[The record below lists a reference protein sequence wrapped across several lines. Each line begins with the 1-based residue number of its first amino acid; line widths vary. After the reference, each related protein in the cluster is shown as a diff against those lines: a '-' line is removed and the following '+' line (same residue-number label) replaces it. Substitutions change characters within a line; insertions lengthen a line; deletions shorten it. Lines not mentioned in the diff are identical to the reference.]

1 MANPSVRF
9 LSFLFK
15 SNDLVSLNGLVAL
28 VTTSGQELF
37 SLFAFHCPCTPG
49 LNFQYGLMT
58 IGGPALVF
66 FFISI
71 ILNNQTRN
79 LVAEWRCHK
88 TKKCSIITTF
98 LLLKSIL
105 VRALVAPVTWLVISL
120 LRGEA
125 YVCTFSEFV
134 DPSSLMA
141 GEESF
146 PLSHAT
152 WVLARFPC
160 REGPANLSDFREE
173 VSRRL
178 NYESQMQNLQMQS
191 QRAVGAEG
199 QPHPSRFGPPQ
210 LTLSLTGRLLLLLI
224 KFFQSCCS
232 KFGYRQ
238 EDYVA
243 RYLANEEQ
251 LFQRT
256 AEVRSLAMAAKN
268 VKRFFGFVA
277 LNKEDEELV
286 AKFPAKG
293 THLKL
298 QWDKITGSYLF
309 QEKLGIPLYSRLH
322 EWAQG
327 PRGKA
332 SVIDKE
338 MVALLPH
345 PEPKLSASQTPN
357 PSSPILPPATLAL
370 GEV

>member
-15 SNDLVSLNGLVAL
+15 SNDWVSLHCLVAL
-28 VTTSGQELF
+28 VTVVGQELF
-37 SLFAFHCPCTPG
+37 SLFAFHCPYTPG

-79 LVAEWRCHK
+79 LVAEYQYRR
-88 TKKCSIITTF
+88 TKNCSVITNF

-120 LRGEA
+120 LCGEA
-125 YVCTFSEFV
+125 YVCAFSEFV

-141 GEESF
+141 GDESF
-146 PLSHAT
+146 PLSDAT

-160 REGPANLSDFREE
+160 REGPANLSDFQEE
-173 VSRRL
+173 VNRRL
-178 NYESQMQNLQMQS
+178 NYESQHLGWLLIFSM
-191 QRAVGAEG
+191 AI
-199 QPHPSRFGPPQ
+199 
-210 LTLSLTGRLLLLLI
+210 LLLVI
-224 KFFQSCCS
+224 KFFQSCSS

-238 EDYVA
+238 EDYLTS
-243 RYLANEEQ
+243 YLANEER
-251 LFQRT
+251 LFQCM
-256 AEVRSLAMAAKN
+256 AEVRSLAMAANN

-277 LNKEDEELV
+277 LSQRDKALL
-286 AKFPAKG
+286 ARFPAQG

-298 QWDKITGSYLF
+298 QWDIIGSYLF
-309 QEKLGIPLYSRLH
+309 QERLGLPLYSRLH
-322 EWAQG
+322 EWDHG

-332 SVIDKE
+332 RVSDME
-338 MVALLPH
+338 MADLLPH
-345 PEPKLSASQTPN
+345 PEPQLAASPTPN
-357 PSSPILPPATLAL
+357 P
-370 GEV
+370 

>member
-1 MANPSVRF
+1 MAAIVNENFGF

-15 SNDLVSLNGLVAL
+15 SNDWVSLNGLVAL

-37 SLFAFHCPCTPG
+37 SLFAFHCPCTPR
-49 LNFQYGLMT
+49 LNLQYGLMT
-58 IGGPALVF
+58 IWGPALLL
-66 FFISI
+66 FFINI
-71 ILNNQTRN
+71 FLNKQTRN
-79 LVAEWRCHK
+79 LVAECRIRRN
-88 TKKCSIITTF
+88 KKCSVITTF

-105 VRALVAPVTWLVISL
+105 VSAFVAPVTWLVMTL
-120 LRGEA
+120 LQGEA

-141 GEESF
+141 RDESF
-146 PLSHAT
+146 TLSHAT
-152 WVLARFPC
+152 QILAKFPC
-160 REGPANLSDFREE
+160 REGPANLSDFQEE
-173 VSRRL
+173 VNRRL
-178 NYESQMQNLQMQS
+178 KYKSQLLGV
-191 QRAVGAEG
+191 ALITAIAY
-199 QPHPSRFGPPQ
+199 
-210 LTLSLTGRLLLLLI
+210 LLLCFKL
-224 KFFQSCCS
+224 CCCFS
-232 KFGYRQ
+232 KFNFCFSKFNYRQ
-238 EDYVA
+238 EAYLTS
-243 RYLANEEQ
+243 YLANEER
-251 LFQRT
+251 LFQQT
-256 AEVRSLAMAAKN
+256 AELHSLILAANN

-298 QWDKITGSYLF
+298 QWDNITGSYLF

-327 PRGKA
+327 PCEKD

-345 PEPKLSASQTPN
+345 PEPKLSASQTPD
-357 PSSPILPPATLAL
+357 PSSPILPPAPLAL

>member
-1 MANPSVRF
+1 MVYLSF

-15 SNDLVSLNGLVAL
+15 STDWVSLNGLVAL

-49 LNFQYGLMT
+49 LNFQYGLIT
-58 IGGPALVF
+58 IGVPALVF

-71 ILNNQTRN
+71 FLNKQTRN
-79 LVAEWRCHK
+79 LVAECK
-88 TKKCSIITTF
+88 NCMNKECSIITTVF
-98 LLLKSIL
+98 LLKSIL

-125 YVCTFSEFV
+125 YVCAFSEFM
-134 DPSSLMA
+134 DPSSLTA
-141 GEESF
+141 GDKSF

-152 WVLARFPC
+152 WVLASFPC
-160 REGPANLSDFREE
+160 REGPANLSDFQEE
-173 VSRRL
+173 VNRRL
-178 NYESQMQNLQMQS
+178 KYESQYL
-191 QRAVGAEG
+191 GW
-199 QPHPSRFGPPQ
+199 
-210 LTLSLTGRLLLLLI
+210 LLI
-224 KFFQSCCS
+224 LSMAILLFLVKFFQSCCS

-268 VKRFFGFVA
+268 VKRFFGFVE
-277 LNKEDEELV
+277 LNKEEEELV
-286 AKFPAKG
+286 AKFPAQD
-293 THLKL
+293 THPKL

-309 QEKLGIPLYSRLH
+309 QKKLGIPLYSRLH
-322 EWAQG
+322 DWAQG
-327 PRGKA
+327 KHDKA
-332 SVIDKE
+332 RVIDTE
-338 MVALLPH
+338 MEALLPH
-345 PEPKLSASQTPN
+345 REPKLAASLTPD
-357 PSSPILPPATLAL
+357 PCSPILPPAPVAL

>member
-1 MANPSVRF
+1 MANPNVRF
-9 LSFLFK
+9 LSLLFK
-15 SNDLVSLNGLVAL
+15 SNDWVSLHGIVAL

-49 LNFQYGLMT
+49 LNFHYGLMT

-66 FFISI
+66 FIISI
-71 ILNNQTRN
+71 FLNNQTRN

-88 TKKCSIITTF
+88 TKKCSIITTV

-125 YVCTFSEFV
+125 YVCAFSEFV

-141 GEESF
+141 GDESF

-160 REGPANLSDFREE
+160 REGPGNLSDFREE

-178 NYESQMQNLQMQS
+178 NYESQHLGWLFIFSM
-191 QRAVGAEG
+191 AI
-199 QPHPSRFGPPQ
+199 
-210 LTLSLTGRLLLLLI
+210 LLLVI

-238 EDYVA
+238 KDYLT

-251 LFQRT
+251 LFQHT
-256 AEVRSLAMAAKN
+256 AEVRSLTMAANN

-277 LNKEDEELV
+277 LNKEDEELL

-332 SVIDKE
+332 RVIDTE

-345 PEPKLSASQTPN
+345 PEPKLSASQTPD
-357 PSSPILPPATLAL
+357 PSSPILPP
-370 GEV
+370 EV

>member
-1 MANPSVRF
+1 MAKPSVRF

-15 SNDLVSLNGLVAL
+15 SNDWVSLHCLVAL
-28 VTTSGQELF
+28 VTVVGQELF

-79 LVAEWRCHK
+79 LVAECRCHK

-105 VRALVAPVTWLVISL
+105 VRALVAPVTWLAISL

-125 YVCTFSEFV
+125 YVCAFSEFV
-134 DPSSLMA
+134 DPSSLTA
-141 GEESF
+141 GDESF
-146 PLSHAT
+146 HLSDAT

-160 REGPANLSDFREE
+160 REGPANLSDFQEE
-173 VSRRL
+173 VNRRL
-178 NYESQMQNLQMQS
+178 NYESQYLGWLFIFSMAN
-191 QRAVGAEG
+191 
-199 QPHPSRFGPPQ
+199 
-210 LTLSLTGRLLLLLI
+210 LLLVI
-224 KFFQSCCS
+224 KFFQSCGS

-238 EDYVA
+238 EAYLTS
-243 RYLANEEQ
+243 YLANEER

-256 AEVRSLAMAAKN
+256 AEVRSLAMAANN

-286 AKFPAKG
+286 AKFPAQG

-309 QEKLGIPLYSRLH
+309 QERLGLPLYSRLH
-322 EWAQG
+322 EWAQC
-327 PRGKA
+327 PRGKTRV
-332 SVIDKE
+332 SDME
-338 MVALLPH
+338 MAALLPH
-345 PEPKLSASQTPN
+345 PEPQLAASPTPN
-357 PSSPILPPATLAL
+357 P
-370 GEV
+370 

>member
-49 LNFQYGLMT
+49 SNYQYGRIT

-71 ILNNQTRN
+71 FLNKQTRN

-120 LRGEA
+120 MRGEA
-125 YVCTFSEFV
+125 YVCAFSEFV
-134 DPSSLMA
+134 DPSSLTA
-141 GEESF
+141 GDESF
-146 PLSHAT
+146 PLSDAT
-152 WVLARFPC
+152 WVLASFPC
-160 REGPANLSDFREE
+160 REGPANLSDFQEE
-173 VSRRL
+173 VNRRL
-178 NYESQMQNLQMQS
+178 KYESQHLGWLLIFSM
-191 QRAVGAEG
+191 AI
-199 QPHPSRFGPPQ
+199 
-210 LTLSLTGRLLLLLI
+210 LLLVI
-224 KFFQSCCS
+224 KFFQSCGS

-238 EDYVA
+238 EDYLTS
-243 RYLANEEQ
+243 YLANEER

-256 AEVRSLAMAAKN
+256 AEVHSLVMAANN

-277 LNKEDEELV
+277 LSQRDKALL
-286 AKFPAKG
+286 AKFPEKG

-298 QWDKITGSYLF
+298 QWDNITGSYLF
-309 QEKLGIPLYSRLH
+309 QKKLGIPLYSRLH
-322 EWAQG
+322 EWAQS
-327 PRGKA
+327 PSGKA
-332 SVIDKE
+332 RVINME
-338 MVALLPH
+338 MAPLLHH
-345 PEPKLSASQTPN
+345 PEPHLTASQTPD
-357 PSSPILPPATLAL
+357 PSSPILPPAPLAL
-370 GEV
+370 GEE

>member
-15 SNDLVSLNGLVAL
+15 SNDLVSLSGLVAL

-125 YVCTFSEFV
+125 YVCAFSEFV

-191 QRAVGAEG
+191 QRAVGAEALRVLFIF
-199 QPHPSRFGPPQ
+199 SMA
-210 LTLSLTGRLLLLLI
+210 SLLLLI

-238 EDYVA
+238 EDYLT

-251 LFQRT
+251 LFERT
-256 AEVRSLAMAAKN
+256 AEVRSLVMAANN

-286 AKFPAKG
+286 AKFPAKV

-332 SVIDKE
+332 RVIDKE

-345 PEPKLSASQTPN
+345 PEPKLSASRTPD
-357 PSSPILPPATLAL
+357 PSSPILPPAPLAL

>member
-1 MANPSVRF
+1 MANPSVPF

-15 SNDLVSLNGLVAL
+15 SNNWVSLNGLVAL

-49 LNFQYGLMT
+49 LNIYYGLMT
-58 IGGPALVF
+58 TGGPALVF

-79 LVAEWRCHK
+79 LVAECRCHK
-88 TKKCSIITTF
+88 TRKCSIITTF
-98 LLLKSIL
+98 LLLHSIL
-105 VRALVAPVTWLVISL
+105 VSALVAPVTWLVISL

-125 YVCTFSEFV
+125 YVCAFSEFV

-141 GEESF
+141 GDESF
-146 PLSHAT
+146 PLSDAP

-160 REGPANLSDFREE
+160 MEGPANLSDFQEE
-173 VSRRL
+173 VNRRL
-178 NYESQMQNLQMQS
+178 KFESQYL
-191 QRAVGAEG
+191 GWL
-199 QPHPSRFGPPQ
+199 FI
-210 LTLSLTGRLLLLLI
+210 LSMASLLLLI

-238 EDYVA
+238 EAYLT

-256 AEVRSLAMAAKN
+256 AEVRSLAMAANN

-286 AKFPAKG
+286 AKFPEKG

-322 EWAQG
+322 EWVQG
-327 PRGKA
+327 LSKNS
-332 SVIDKE
+332 SVNDTE
-338 MVALLPH
+338 METLLPH
-345 PEPKLSASQTPN
+345 PEPKLSASQTPD
-357 PSSPILPPATLAL
+357 PSSPTLPPAPLAL
-370 GEV
+370 EKE